1 MITDSELK
9 VRGVQALSDAL
20 GLVEAER
27 FLSLMKK
34 DSFDYTTWQRTLF
47 AEMTL
52 DELNRRAAENWER
65 HEDAALE

>member
-27 FLSLMKK
+27 FLSLVKK
-34 DSFDYTTWQRTLF
+34 DSFDYTTWQRSLF
-47 AEMTL
+47 ADMTL
-52 DELNRRAAENWER
+52 EELNQRASEHWKKTA
-65 HEDAALE
+65 DA